1 MISSSREGKWKSTCR
16 SSTPE
21 GILGKGVQKIC
32 SKLTGEHP
40 CRNIISMKFPCNFIE
55 IALWHGCSPVNLL
68 YIFRTPFSKNI
79 SGWLLL
85 IDSSKT
91 FHIVDHLLLLK
102 RLEMYFVNTTNL
114 AWFSRLLIWQET
126 VSKNYWMCG
135 YIKLRY

>member
-1 MISSSREGKWKSTCR
+1 MPKCDFN
-16 SSTPE
+16 
-21 GILGKGVQKIC
+21 KIALQPM
-32 SKLTGEHP
+32 SK
-40 CRNIISMKFPCNFIE
+40 CDFNKVVCNFIE

-85 IDSSKT
+85 IDASKM
-91 FHIVDHLLLLK
+91 FHIVDNLLLLK

-126 VSKNYWMCG
+126 VSKNY
-135 YIKLRY
+135 